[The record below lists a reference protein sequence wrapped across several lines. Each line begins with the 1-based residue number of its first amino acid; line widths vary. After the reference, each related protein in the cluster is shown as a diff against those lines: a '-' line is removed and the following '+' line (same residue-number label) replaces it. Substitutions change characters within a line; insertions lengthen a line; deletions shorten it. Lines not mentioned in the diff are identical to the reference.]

1 MFEKRSTKTYPYLGA
16 ALLVIITLHYAGV
29 LLPLEN
35 FLRSLLI
42 APFTRVHSLSV
53 KTGNDYQFFK
63 DKASFMTAYAA
74 CTEAA
79 GESNVLRAQLKL
91 LQADNAELRKQ
102 LGFKQRSSDTTVA
115 AEVIANNLDG
125 SEQTLVIN
133 GGSNNGIA
141 PDQPVMVGNGILV
154 GKILKADADIS
165 IVRLINDSR
174 SKIGAVVLND
184 DSSPGVVDG
193 GYGISLRMQFIPRNE
208 NVHIGDQ
215 IVTSGLEDKIPKGL
229 LLGTVAV
236 VENEAY
242 QPFQEAVLTPAVNLS
257 KLTFVT
263 VITSST
269 K

>member
-1 MFEKRSTKTYPYLGA
+1 
-16 ALLVIITLHYAGV
+16 V
-29 LLPLEN
+29 
-35 FLRSLLI
+35 
-42 APFTRVHSLSV
+42 
-53 KTGNDYQFFK
+53 
-63 DKASFMTAYAA
+63 
-74 CTEAA
+74 
-79 GESNVLRAQLKL
+79 
-91 LQADNAELRKQ
+91 
-102 LGFKQRSSDTTVA
+102 
-115 AEVIANNLDG
+115 
-125 SEQTLVIN
+125 
-133 GGSNNGIA
+133 
-141 PDQPVMVGNGILV
+141 
-154 GKILKADADIS
+154 
-165 IVRLINDSR
+165 
-174 SKIGAVVLND
+174 VVLND